1 MFRLSMLDASDR
13 RTLVLEGK
21 LIAPWTEEVESAWQ
35 RAREQLHGRSLVVDL
50 SNVTLIGSEGENTL
64 LQLMRDGAKFT
75 GCGVLT
81 KHMLK
86 QLARKCR
93 CQR

>member
-1 MFRLSMLDASDR
+1 MFRLSMLDADDK

-21 LIAPWTEEVESAWQ
+21 LIAPWTDEVESAWRQ
-35 RAREQLHGRSLVVDL
+35 AREQLQGRTLVVDL
-50 SNVTLIGSEGENTL
+50 ANVTLIGREGENTL
-64 LQLMRDGAKFT
+64 MHLMRDGARFT

>member
-1 MFRLSMLDASDR
+1 MFRLSMLDSDAQ

-21 LIAPWTEEVESAWQ
+21 LIAPWTKEVESAWRQ
-35 RAREQLHGRSLVVDL
+35 AQEHLEGRKLIVDL
-50 SNVTLIGSEGENTL
+50 TDVTLIGRDAETTL
-64 LQLMRDGAKFT
+64 FNMMRGGARFT

-86 QLARKCR
+86 QLARRCR
-93 CQR
+93 CEP